1 VRVLACLRACLRACE
16 PSERSRR
23 ARCTAGG
30 SDAMGTHGTSTPP
43 PMTLL
48 SVRFAGCVLCALPQR
63 SFFRKRLEM
72 PGGEY
77 VCSGVFGDF
86 FEVLFCFP
94 LTACQEARE
103 LEIRSMRR
111 WHPLRGFRGKGPCLE
126 GCMFFRPQPVINLL
140 VCSATRSAKQLLTKA
155 LGQNVSR

>member
-1 VRVLACLRACLRACE
+1 
-16 PSERSRR
+16 
-23 ARCTAGG
+23 
-30 SDAMGTHGTSTPP
+30 
-43 PMTLL
+43 MTML
-48 SVRFAGCVLCALPQR
+48 SVRFAGCVICAVPQR
-63 SFFRKRLEM
+63 SFLRKRLEM

-126 GCMFFRPQPVINLL
+126 GCMFFLPQPACMQCHQIGKTPSVLCTTAGA
-140 VCSATRSAKQLLTKA
+140 VAE
-155 LGQNVSR
+155 